1 MCRLKRLEQPC
12 KALREWM
19 MAKLYFNYAAMNAGK
34 STMLLQA
41 SYNYQERGMR
51 TLIFT
56 AAFDDRAGVGRVA
69 SRIGLSSDARTFDE
83 NTDIF
88 SEVSSL
94 NAEAPVACVFVD
106 EANFLSEHHV
116 WQLASI
122 ADRLNIPVMAYG
134 LRTDFQGKLFPASRE
149 LLAIAD
155 ELREIRT
162 ICHCGRK
169 ATMVARFDNEGNVV
183 REGAQIDVGGNEKYV
198 SFCRR
203 HWVER
208 VKGE

>member
-1 MCRLKRLEQPC
+1 
-12 KALREWM
+12 
-19 MAKLYFNYAAMNAGK
+19 MAKLYFNYASMNAGK

-51 TLIFT
+51 TVIFT
-56 AAFDDRAGVGRVA
+56 AAFDDRSGSGRVA
-69 SRIGLSSDARTFDE
+69 SRIGLASDARTFEPESDL
-83 NTDIF
+83 F
-88 SEVSSL
+88 GEVEEL
-94 NAEAPVACVFVD
+94 AAESTIACVFID
-106 EANFLSEHHV
+106 EAQFLTESHV
-116 WQLASI
+116 WQLARV
-122 ADRLNIPVMAYG
+122 ADRLSIPVMAYG
-134 LRTDFQGKLFPASRE
+134 LRTDFQGKLFPGSMA

-169 ATMVARFDNEGNVV
+169 ATMVARFDSAGNLV

-203 HWVER
+203 HWDE
-208 VKGE
+208 KFACN

>member
-1 MCRLKRLEQPC
+1 
-12 KALREWM
+12 

-41 SYNYQERGMR
+41 SYNYHERGMR

-56 AAFDDRAGVGRVA
+56 AAFDDRAGFGRVA
-69 SRIGLSSDARTFDE
+69 SRIGLSSDARTFDG

-88 SEVSSL
+88 SEVEAL
-94 NAEAPVACVFVD
+94 NAEAPVACVFID

-116 WQLASI
+116 WQLAGI

-183 REGAQIDVGGNEKYV
+183 KEGAQIDVGGNEKYV

-203 HWVER
+203 HWVET
-208 VKGE
+208 VKGD

>member
-1 MCRLKRLEQPC
+1 
-12 KALREWM
+12 
-19 MAKLYFNYAAMNAGK
+19 MAKLYFNYSSMNAGK

-56 AAFDDRAGVGRVA
+56 AAFDNRAGIGKVA
-69 SRIGLSSDARTFDE
+69 SRIGLSSDAMTFDDQ
-83 NTDIF
+83 TDILADVKALHQQ
-88 SEVSSL
+88 S
-94 NAEAPVACVFVD
+94 PVACVFID

-116 WQLASI
+116 WQLAEI
-122 ADRLNIPVMAYG
+122 ADTLNIPVMTYG

-149 LLAIAD
+149 LLASAD

-169 ATMVARFDNEGNVV
+169 ATMVARYDSEGHVV
-183 REGAQIDVGGNEKYV
+183 KEGAQIDVGGNEKYV
-198 SFCRR
+198 SYCRR
-203 HWVER
+203 HWVEA
-208 VKGE
+208 VHGD

>member
-1 MCRLKRLEQPC
+1 V
-12 KALREWM
+12 
-19 MAKLYFNYAAMNAGK
+19 AKLYFNYAAMNAGK

-51 TLIFT
+51 TVIFT
-56 AAFDDRAGVGRVA
+56 AAFDNRAGVGRVA
-69 SRIGLSSDARTFDE
+69 SRIGLSSDALVFDGK
-83 NTDIF
+83 TDFLAEIAK
-88 SEVSSL
+88 L
-94 NAEAPVACVFVD
+94 HAEAPLACVFID

-116 WQLASI
+116 WQLAAV
-122 ADRLNIPVMAYG
+122 ADTLGISVMAYG
-134 LRTDFQGKLFPASRE
+134 LRTDFQGKLFPASKE

-169 ATMVARFDNEGNVV
+169 AMMVARFDAEGKVI

-203 HWVER
+203 HWVEA
-208 VKGE
+208 VKGD

>member
-1 MCRLKRLEQPC
+1 
-12 KALREWM
+12 
-19 MAKLYFNYAAMNAGK
+19 MAKLYFNYSTMNAGK

-69 SRIGLSSDARTFDE
+69 SRIGLSSDALTFDE
-83 NTDIF
+83 NTNLF
-88 SEVSSL
+88 AEVSAL
-94 NAEAPVACVFVD
+94 TAEAPVACVFID

-116 WQLASI
+116 WQLADI
-122 ADRLNIPVMAYG
+122 VDRLNIPVMTYG
-134 LRTDFQGKLFPASRE
+134 LRTDFQGKLFPASKE

-169 ATMVARFDNEGNVV
+169 ATMVARFDNEGKVV
-183 REGAQIDVGGNEKYV
+183 TEGAQIDVGGNEKYV

-203 HWVER
+203 HWVETF
-208 VKGE
+208 KGE

>member
-1 MCRLKRLEQPC
+1 
-12 KALREWM
+12 M
-19 MAKLYFNYAAMNAGK
+19 MAKLYFNYSAMNAGK

-56 AAFDDRAGVGRVA
+56 AAFDNRAGVGKVA
-69 SRIGLSSDARTFDE
+69 SRIGLSSDAMIFEDS
-83 NTDIF
+83 TDIF
-88 SEVSSL
+88 AEVARL
-94 NAEAPVACVFVD
+94 HGEEPVACVFID

-116 WQLASI
+116 WQLA
-122 ADRLNIPVMAYG
+122 DRLNIPVMTYG
-134 LRTDFQGKLFPASRE
+134 LRTDFQGKLFPASKE

-169 ATMVARFDNEGNVV
+169 ATMVARFDESGKVV
-183 REGAQIDVGGNEKYV
+183 KEGAQIDVGGNEKYV

-203 HWVER
+203 HWVEA
-208 VKGE
+208 VQDA

>member
-1 MCRLKRLEQPC
+1 
-12 KALREWM
+12 

-41 SYNYQERGMR
+41 SYNYHERGMR

-56 AAFDDRAGVGRVA
+56 AAFDDRAGFGRVA
-69 SRIGLSSDARTFDE
+69 SRIGLSSDARTFDA

-88 SEVSSL
+88 SEVEAL
-94 NAEAPVACVFVD
+94 HAEAPVACVFID

-116 WQLASI
+116 WQLAGI
-122 ADRLNIPVMAYG
+122 ADRLNVPVMAYG

-183 REGAQIDVGGNEKYV
+183 KEGAQIDVGGNEKYV

-203 HWVER
+203 HWVET
-208 VKGE
+208 VKGD

>member
-1 MCRLKRLEQPC
+1 
-12 KALREWM
+12 
-19 MAKLYFNYAAMNAGK
+19 MAKLYFNYSAMNAGK

-51 TLIFT
+51 TVIFT
-56 AAFDDRAGVGRVA
+56 AAFDNRAGVGKVA
-69 SRIGLSSDARTFDE
+69 SRIGLSSDALIFDAT
-83 NTDIF
+83 TDIY
-88 SEVSSL
+88 SEVESL
-94 NAEAPVACVFVD
+94 HRQEAVACVFID

-116 WQLASI
+116 WQLARI
-122 ADRLNIPVMAYG
+122 ADRLNIPVMTYG
-134 LRTDFQGKLFPASRE
+134 LRTDFQGKLFPASKE

-169 ATMVARFDNEGNVV
+169 ATMVARFDENGQVV
-183 REGAQIDVGGNEKYV
+183 KEGAQIDVGGNEKYV

-203 HWVER
+203 HWVEA
-208 VKGE
+208 VEAVEG

>member
-1 MCRLKRLEQPC
+1 
-12 KALREWM
+12 
-19 MAKLYFNYAAMNAGK
+19 MAKLYFNYSAMNAGK

-56 AAFDDRAGVGRVA
+56 AAFDNRAGVGKVA
-69 SRIGLSSDARTFDE
+69 SRIGLSSDAMIFE
-83 NTDIF
+83 ESTDIF
-88 SEVSSL
+88 AEVARL
-94 NAEAPVACVFVD
+94 HLEEPVACVFID

-116 WQLASI
+116 WQLANI
-122 ADRLNIPVMAYG
+122 ADRLNIPVMTYG

-169 ATMVARFDNEGNVV
+169 ATMVARFDESGAVV
-183 REGAQIDVGGNEKYV
+183 KEGAQIDVGGNEKYI

-203 HWVER
+203 HWVDAM
-208 VKGE
+208 KGE